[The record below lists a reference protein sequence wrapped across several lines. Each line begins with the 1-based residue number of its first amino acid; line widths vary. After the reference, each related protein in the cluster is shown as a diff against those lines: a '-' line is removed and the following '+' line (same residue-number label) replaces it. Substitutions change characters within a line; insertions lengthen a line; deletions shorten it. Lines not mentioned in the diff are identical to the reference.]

1 MTTAARHEIA
11 TILRFLVVGLF
22 NTAIGYGIIL
32 TGLWLGAGDY
42 LANAIGFALGMPLAH
57 ALHRRF
63 TFRAVNEARRTE
75 FMQFALVFAIAY
87 GTNLAVVAAG
97 RQMGYVDN
105 PLVQLLAI
113 MTHAVVL
120 YGLNRLVVF
129 RGAGRA

>member
-32 TGLWLGAGDY
+32 SGLWLGAGDY
-42 LANAIGFALGMPLAH
+42 LANAIGFALGLPLAH

-63 TFRAVNEARRTE
+63 TFRAATRVRRAE
-75 FMQFALVFAIAY
+75 FVQFTLVFALAY
-87 GTNLAVVAAG
+87 GANLAVITAG
-97 RQMGYVDN
+97 RQLGYIDN

-113 MTHAVVL
+113 GTHASVL

-129 RGAGRA
+129 REAGKA